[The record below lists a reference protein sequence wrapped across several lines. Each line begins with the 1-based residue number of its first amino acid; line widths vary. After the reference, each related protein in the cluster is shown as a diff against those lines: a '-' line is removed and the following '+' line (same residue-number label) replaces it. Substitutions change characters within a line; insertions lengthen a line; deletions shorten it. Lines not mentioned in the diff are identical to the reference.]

1 MAKINV
7 KQDKNILTIQIP
19 KDTGALFVENMTT
32 ESKSWL
38 LLPVDIFVFD
48 FKDVIEM
55 LPSAYRPFVIFSR
68 LAKQGQKNVASLNLN
83 HKMDLQIKSDGILT
97 SFNPFVS
104 VAEIKEKFTSSV
116 PAKAESGMDVGLI
129 NPFID
134 AVVNTLSVQAQTQ
147 CTPGKPYMQN
157 SNDKK
162 YDPHIGIVG
171 MINIAS
177 SKVDGSISLAFN
189 EKVFLQI
196 YENMF
201 AEKHES
207 ITNELQDAA
216 AEILNIIY
224 GTVKATVNKT
234 TDYDLQ
240 PAIPTVFVGEKI
252 KINQQTIGKI
262 IILPFQSS
270 AGAFQMEIAMQKK

>member
-7 KQDKNILTIQIP
+7 LQEKNILTIQVP
-19 KDTGALFVENMTT
+19 KDTGAAFIDTMTI
-32 ESKSWL
+32 ESKAWL
-38 LLPVDIFVFD
+38 LLPVDMFVFD

-55 LPSAYRPFVIFSR
+55 LPTSYRPFVVFAR
-68 LAKQGQKNVASLNLN
+68 MAKQGQKNIASLNLN
-83 HKMDLQIKSDGILT
+83 HQMDTQIKRDGVDAA
-97 SFNPFVS
+97 FNPFVS
-104 VAEIKEKFTSSV
+104 IAQAKEKLIVTPPPKV
-116 PAKAESGMDVGLI
+116 GGGVDVTLI

-134 AVVNTLSVQAQTQ
+134 AVVNTFSVQAQTQ
-147 CTPGKPYMQN
+147 CTPGKPFLQN
-157 SNDKK
+157 AADKN
-162 YDPHIGIVG
+162 YDPHIGIIG

-177 SKVDGSISLAFN
+177 SKVDGSIALAFN

-201 AEKHES
+201 AEKHET
-207 ITNELQDAA
+207 ITNDLQDAA

-224 GTVKATVNKT
+224 GTAKAVVNKT
-234 TDYDLQ
+234 TDYELQ
-240 PAIPTVFVGEKI
+240 PAIPTVFVGDKI
-252 KINQQTIGKI
+252 KINQKTIGKI